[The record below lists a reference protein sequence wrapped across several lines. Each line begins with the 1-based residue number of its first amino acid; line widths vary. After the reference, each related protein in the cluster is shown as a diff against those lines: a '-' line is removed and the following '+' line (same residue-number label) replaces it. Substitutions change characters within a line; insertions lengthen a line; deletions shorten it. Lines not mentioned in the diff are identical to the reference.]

1 MTSFLVT
8 NRSKE
13 SYEQRINTEPTGTQ
27 KCRRYSV
34 KNFEAFVSETYDG
47 RSTDDV
53 VQELFVCKANKG
65 EEFEDALY
73 GDNEPIIFD

>member
-27 KCRRYSV
+27 RCRRYAV
-34 KNFEAFVSETYDG
+34 KNFEAFVSEMYDG

-53 VQELFVCKANKG
+53 VQETF
-65 EEFEDALY
+65 
-73 GDNEPIIFD
+73 